1 MTVPAGIDYVP
12 NLSAAAREHHQF
24 WTRQTREHL
33 LFLSLMLT
41 DPELRARAKELHE
54 RYTGSETATRNALAW
69 QRALLDRLR
78 AGEFLGFA
86 YPLFVDHITRET
98 MMMLHLV
105 WGDPLPW
112 PVPWLVTVLGAEH
125 AEFGAHLL
133 DPSQDELVK
142 EANAVADA
150 LYTDAEALQGD
161 VALGRAGGAVVD
173 QHRLAAADKQRQLAA
188 WLKQHKIGHGGAPS
202 IVSPV
207 LADHVVREQGQFD
220 RMLREGT

>member
-1 MTVPAGIDYVP
+1 MPISRA
-12 NLSAAAREHHQF
+12 EHHTF
-24 WTRQTREHL
+24 WANQVKEHL
-33 LFLSLMLT
+33 LFQSQMYT
-41 DPELRARAKELHE
+41 NAALRMQAKALHDA
-54 RYTGSETATRNALAW
+54 YDSSEAATREVLAW
-69 QRALLDRLR
+69 QQAILKRLR

-150 LYTDAEALQGD
+150 LYADAEALQGD

-173 QHRLAAADKQRQLAA
+173 QHRRDAADKQRQLAA
-188 WLKQHKIGHGGAPS
+188 WLKQHKIGHGGALS

-207 LADHVVREQGQFD
+207 LADHVVREQDQFD
-220 RMLREGT
+220 RMLRESV